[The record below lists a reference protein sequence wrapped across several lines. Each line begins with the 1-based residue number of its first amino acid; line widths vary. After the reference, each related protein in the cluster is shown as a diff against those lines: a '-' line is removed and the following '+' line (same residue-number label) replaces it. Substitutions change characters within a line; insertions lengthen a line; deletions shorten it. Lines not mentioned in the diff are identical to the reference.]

1 MVVDPNIAMI
11 EDTSVPSGGSGD
23 MYKRMMKRYE
33 MCRSRREQWVQVWEE
48 CYEYTLP
55 LRESFFEESAGQRRN
70 DRIYDETAV
79 VGVQEFASRLQ
90 AGLVPNYARWADL
103 KAGSEIPIEE
113 RDDINTALDEITEY
127 VFEVLQN
134 SNFSQETHESFLDLA
149 VGTACMMVEEGD
161 ALNPVRFRAV
171 PLPHIV
177 LEESPDDNV
186 ASVYRKRKVRLSEI
200 PLVWPRAE
208 ITPDLAKKMAD
219 SPDRYTD
226 IIECTARDYSKLPDE
241 VSNYFVMLPS
251 EKRIIYAESYEGKGS
266 NPWIVFRW
274 SKSAGEVYGRG
285 PILNAISAIKTCNLT
300 VELILEN
307 AQMSISGMY
316 QVDDDGT
323 INTDNINLVPGTIIP
338 RSPGSTG
345 LSPIPPAGS
354 FDVAGIVLDDM
365 RTNIKRAL
373 YNEMLGNPNRTPM
386 SATEVAE
393 RMADLSR
400 QIGSAFGRLQAEF
413 VQPVL
418 ARIIWIL
425 KKQGRIYM
433 PVLNGREAKVVSV
446 SPLSRAQLQQD
457 VVTVDRFLEVLMGR
471 FGPQMLNVFIKGEDT
486 AQYIASKMGVPQTLI
501 RDETERAELMQA
513 LQQLEQQAQVQ
524 EAPQQI

>member
-1 MVVDPNIAMI
+1 MAVNPDLSVVADAGAPN
-11 EDTSVPSGGSGD
+11 PGGQDLFG
-23 MYKRMMKRYE
+23 KLNQRYQ
-33 MCRSRREQWVQVWEE
+33 MCRNRREQWVSTWEE

-55 LRESFFEESAGQRRN
+55 LRESFFEESPGQRRN

-90 AGLVPNYARWADL
+90 AGLVPNFARWADL
-103 KAGSEIPIEE
+103 KAGSEVPEE
-113 RDDINTALDEITEY
+113 DRDEINEQLDAITEY
-127 VFEVLQN
+127 VFEVLQQ
-134 SNFSQETHESFLDLA
+134 SNFSQETHEAFLDLA

-177 LEESPDDNV
+177 LEAGPDDGISAV
-186 ASVYRKRKVRLSEI
+186 FRKRKVRYAELNV
-200 PLVWPRAE
+200 VWPEAVLDPQ
-208 ITPDLAKKMAD
+208 IMKKQQSEGMKYVD
-219 SPDRYTD
+219 V
-226 IIECTARDYSKLPDE
+226 IEATVRDYSMLPE
-241 VSNYFVMLPS
+241 EASNYYVMLPS
-251 EKRIIYAESYEGKGS
+251 EQKIIYGEAYEGIGS
-266 NPWIVFRW
+266 NPWVVFRW
-274 SKSAGEVYGRG
+274 SKSSGEVYGRG

-307 AQMSISGMY
+307 AQMAISGMY

-323 INTDNINLVPGTIIP
+323 LNTDNINLVPGTIIP
-338 RSPGSTG
+338 RSPGSNG
-345 LSPIPPAGS
+345 LQPINPAGS

-418 ARIIWIL
+418 ARVINIL
-425 KKQGRIYM
+425 VRQGRIEM
-433 PVLNGREAKVVSV
+433 PVLNGRVAKVVSV

-471 FGPQMLNVFIKGEDT
+471 FGPQMLNLFIKGEDT
-486 AQYIASKMGVPQTLI
+486 AQYIASKMGVPQGLI
-501 RDETERAELMQA
+501 RDEAERAELMQA
-513 LQQLEQQAQVQ
+513 LAAMQQQAPEQ
-524 EAPQQI
+524 APEQI